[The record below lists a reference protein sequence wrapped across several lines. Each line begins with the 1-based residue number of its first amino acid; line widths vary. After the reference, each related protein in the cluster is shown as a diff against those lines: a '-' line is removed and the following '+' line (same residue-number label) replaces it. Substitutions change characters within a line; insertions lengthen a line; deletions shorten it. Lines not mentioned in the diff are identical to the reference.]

1 MREEGGSAL
10 ERALLE
16 AGRAAGASPRTRSR
30 ALAALGM
37 AAGPMVVAAGPTQA
51 ASVIA
56 AASEAAPAPVAS
68 SMSAL
73 TATTAT
79 TTAALTTKVGLTTTL
94 AKVVAGVTLAG
105 AVAAVPLG
113 TMAWRRAKAPVA
125 VTEKAPAP
133 QHEAR
138 RSPPSEPSFAAPVAQ
153 PALAAPGLGRELAAL
168 DVARV
173 RLAKG
178 DLGGAT
184 ALLDDYGR
192 RFPQGRLAMEA
203 EVLRIDALAR
213 GGRAEAAH
221 ARAEAFLRDHPGSVL
236 TSRVR
241 RYLAD

>member
-16 AGRAAGASPRTRSR
+16 AGRSAGASPRTRSR

-37 AAGPMVVAAGPTQA
+37 AAGPMVVVAGPTQA

-68 SMSAL
+68 SVSAF

-79 TTAALTTKVGLTTTL
+79 TTAALSTKVGLTTTL
-94 AKVVAGVTLAG
+94 AKVVVGVTLAG

-113 TMAWRRAKAPVA
+113 TMAWRRAHAPVA
-125 VTEKAPAP
+125 VSTENAKVDRVVSAPTRESFAPPVAEPAP
-133 QHEAR
+133 TG
-138 RSPPSEPSFAAPVAQ
+138 
-153 PALAAPGLGRELAAL
+153 PGLGRELAAL
-168 DVARV
+168 DVARI
-173 RLAKG
+173 RLGKG
-178 DLGGAT
+178 DLAGAT
-184 ALLDDYGR
+184 ASLDEYGR
-192 RFPQGRLAMEA
+192 RFPRGRLAMEA

-213 GGRAEAAH
+213 GGRTEAAH
-221 ARAEAFLRDHPGSVL
+221 TRAAAFLRDHPGSVL